1 MKIDVRHREGVTIIA
16 PKGKITIG
24 EGDVAVRKAVGE
36 ALEAGAKSILVELS
50 EVTTIDSSGIGE
62 LVSAYTTVTNKG
74 KQLALLNLP
83 RKVEDL
89 LQITQ
94 LHTVFNIHD
103 DEDEAIAALS

>member
-1 MKIDVRHREGVTIIA
+1 MKMNVRHREGVTIIA

-24 EGDVAVRKAVGE
+24 EGDVMLRKAVGE
-36 ALEAGAKSILVELS
+36 ALEAGAKSILADLS

-83 RKVEDL
+83 SKVEDL

-94 LHTVFNIHD
+94 LHTVFTIHD
-103 DEDEAIAALS
+103 DEDEAIEALS

>member
-24 EGDVAVRKAVGE
+24 VGDVAVRKAVGE

-50 EVTTIDSSGIGE
+50 EVSTIDSSGIGE

-83 RKVEDL
+83 KKVEDL